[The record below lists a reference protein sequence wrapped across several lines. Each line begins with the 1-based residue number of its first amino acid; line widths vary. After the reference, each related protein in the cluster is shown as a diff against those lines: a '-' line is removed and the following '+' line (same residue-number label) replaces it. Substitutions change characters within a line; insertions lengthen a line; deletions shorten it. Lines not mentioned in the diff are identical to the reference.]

1 MLAGDGDELRCE
13 VDLRRLVVE
22 MLLGVAHVHSVHVVH
37 RDIKPENFLL
47 GGDGGRRVKLCDFG
61 LAAELPPGGLLSGVF
76 GTSPYMSPE
85 MAAGR
90 GHGLATDLWSYGVC
104 VHLTLHGELPV
115 WPGGCE
121 EADSAAAQAAIWRGS
136 QPIDFEPLVLG
147 NGTPP
152 GACAGGGGSAALLR
166 RLLAREPSRRPSAAE
181 ALEMPYLHVSDSSGP
196 SASPSSP
203 PPRPHW
209 PVTVA
214 CHDLAP
220 AGADKDMGL
229 SDTGSTATPP
239 GSL

>member
-1 MLAGDGDELRCE
+1 MELCGRSLLDVLAGDGDELRCE

-104 VHLTLHGELPV
+104 VHLTPR
-115 WPGGCE
+115 WP
-121 EADSAAAQAAIWRGS
+121 
-136 QPIDFEPLVLG
+136 L
-147 NGTPP
+147 
-152 GACAGGGGSAALLR
+152 
-166 RLLAREPSRRPSAAE
+166 
-181 ALEMPYLHVSDSSGP
+181 
-196 SASPSSP
+196 
-203 PPRPHW
+203 
-209 PVTVA
+209 TVG
-214 CHDLAP
+214 CHDLAL